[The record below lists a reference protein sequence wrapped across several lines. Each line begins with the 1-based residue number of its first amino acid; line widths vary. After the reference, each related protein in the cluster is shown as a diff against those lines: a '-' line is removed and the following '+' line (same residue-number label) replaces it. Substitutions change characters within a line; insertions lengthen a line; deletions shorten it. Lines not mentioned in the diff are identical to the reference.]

1 MSYNV
6 NWPPLLLQMMQILKA
21 TVFLDL
27 FRLPGVSC
35 LWAGASFLSRLLLYT
50 VVPIVA
56 VACLGLPVMA
66 TLVCSVISTPIGSDE
81 ILSRFQKTL
90 NVFLFLI
97 YSVVSV
103 VTLEAFDCNP
113 PGLGLLTADFREQ
126 CPADGSFLRVY
137 SVIFIIVYPV
147 GVPIFILASMIFM
160 GVHDIAQDKR
170 NAVVVSALIGY
181 FLRKMSL
188 CRPGSDEEDVA
199 RERQLATIFLDPDAP
214 HLDPD
219 APHFGTRV
227 KEVFDTLQKD
237 ETANS
242 EKPSSGLLTSDL
254 KKLLLQLLA
263 KNSHNSASR
272 ASANAHISEMTAD
285 KDVNLKDLERL
296 ALRLVLTYRIFT
308 GKEDGRTLTTKQ
320 AAYLLAFCEDV
331 KVKDKRVD
339 DENESKFPS
348 QNMNKFRELLNE
360 HRTKTDPKASMR
372 QQVIFVFSRSIQ
384 NV

>member
-56 VACLGLPVMA
+56 VVCLGLPVMV
-66 TLVCSVISTPIGSDE
+66 TLVCSVMSTPIGSDE
-81 ILSRFQKTL
+81 ILSRFQKIL

-199 RERQLATIFLDPDAP
+199 RERQLATIFGDPDAT
-214 HLDPD
+214 
-219 APHFGTRV
+219 HFGTRV
-227 KEVFDTLQKD
+227 KEVFDTLQMD

-242 EKPSSGLLTSDL
+242 EKPSSGLLTGDL

-348 QNMNKFRELLNE
+348 QNMNKFRKLLKM
-360 HRTKTDPKASMR
+360 HRTDTDTKASIR
-372 QQVIFVFSRSIQ
+372 QQVIFIFSRSIQ
-384 NV
+384 NVY

>member
-1 MSYNV
+1 MI
-6 NWPPLLLQMMQILKA
+6 QILKA

-56 VACLGLPVMA
+56 VVCLGLPVMV
-66 TLVCSVISTPIGSDE
+66 TLVCSVMSTPIGSDE

-126 CPADGSFLRVY
+126 CPANGSFLRVY

-147 GVPIFILASMIFM
+147 GVPIFILASLLFM

-199 RERQLATIFLDPDAP
+199 RQRQLANIFGDAE
-214 HLDPD
+214 D
-219 APHFGTRV
+219 AALFGARV
-227 KEVFDTLQKD
+227 GEVFATVQKD
-237 ETANS
+237 KTANL
-242 EKPSSGLLTSDL
+242 ERPSSDLLTDDL
-254 KKLLLQLLA
+254 KKLLLQLLT
-263 KNSHNSASR
+263 KSSHNSASR
-272 ASANAHISEMTAD
+272 DSENVHISEMTAD
-285 KDVNLKDLERL
+285 KDVNFKDLERL
-296 ALRLVLTYRIFT
+296 ALRLVLTHRIFT
-308 GKEDGRTLTTKQ
+308 GKEDGRVLTTKQ

-331 KVKDKRVD
+331 QVKDKRVD
-339 DENESKFPS
+339 HENDSKFPS
-348 QNMNKFRELLNE
+348 KNMHKFRKLLQDMD
-360 HRTKTDPKASMR
+360 RIDTDTKPGLKGRGLTVIQAAMR
-372 QQVIFVFSRSIQ
+372 QKVIFISETYSRCS
-384 NV
+384 